1 MKNILKVIVSLAI
14 FQSTLTFAAGQAFR
28 QSQFDALI
36 SEGKPV
42 VVHVHAPWCSN
53 CRAQD
58 PILNSKMNSPEYK
71 GVTFFEADYDS
82 QKDVLKKFNVSSQS
96 TILVFKQG
104 KEVGRST
111 GQTKEAVIEE
121 LTKKAL

>member
-1 MKNILKVIVSLAI
+1 
-14 FQSTLTFAAGQAFR
+14 
-28 QSQFDALI
+28 
-36 SEGKPV
+36 
-42 VVHVHAPWCSN
+42 
-53 CRAQD
+53 
-58 PILNSKMNSPEYK
+58 MNAPEYK
-71 GVTFFEADYDS
+71 GVTFLEADYDS
-82 QKDVLKKFNVSSQS
+82 QKDVLKKFNVSTQS